1 MNYQGGFETFKE
13 ATRYMFQ
20 TNLTDI
26 LLVLFG
32 LVASVAI
39 LVALPYTISR
49 YLTSRSARKEFEVI
63 GKQMGLNEE
72 EIALLYKC
80 ASTLEDPNKV
90 FHNKYVFEKCAGKL
104 VKESSDNI
112 PIIVSVRKKLKFE
125 HLPWFLPLAT
135 TRDIEVYQTGFISYK
150 GKSYDAAVWEKTEEA
165 LKIAILDR
173 VSESPQPG
181 EKVRF
186 SFLRED
192 DGRYYFEAEVLNTYI
207 EGGKVILVIPHTEK
221 LGKVQLRNSV
231 RWKVSILARV
241 LFFNRKVKA
250 EELSLIEELA
260 EESFLEGT
268 IENIST
274 EGVKVCFNRFVSAKE
289 GNSLLLEFEWKGK
302 AFKNILAEIRYISGS
317 TERTCFGLK
326 FLNLKK
332 DYEDTIRKFIIEE
345 QREALKTY
353 KMDR

>member
-1 MNYQGGFETFKE
+1 MKYQGGFETFKE

-20 TNLTDI
+20 TDLTYI

-32 LVASVAI
+32 FVASVVV
-39 LVALPYTISR
+39 LVVLPYAVSK
-49 YLTSRSARKEFEVI
+49 YLASRSARKEFEVI

-90 FHNKYVFEKCAGKL
+90 FYSKYVFETCVGKL

-112 PIIVSVRKKLKFE
+112 PIIVSVRKKLKFK
-125 HLPWFLPLAT
+125 HLQWFLPLAT
-135 TRDIEVYQTGFISYK
+135 TRDIEVYQTGFVSYK
-150 GKSYDAAVWEKTEEA
+150 GKSYSAAVWEKTEED

-173 VSESPQPG
+173 APEFPQPG

-192 DGRYYFEAEVLNTYI
+192 DGRHYFEAEVLNTYI

-221 LGKVQLRNSV
+221 LSKIQLREFV
-231 RWKVSILARV
+231 RWKVSIPVRV
-241 LFFNRKVKA
+241 FFFNRKIKA
-250 EELSLIEELA
+250 EELSLIEELPD
-260 EESFLEGT
+260 ESFLEGT

-274 EGVKVCFNRFVSAKE
+274 EGVKVCFNKFAPAKE
-289 GNSLLLEFEWKGK
+289 GDSLLLEFEWKGE
-302 AFKNILAEIRYISGS
+302 AFKNILTEIRHITGS
-317 TERTCFGLK
+317 TDTTCFGLK

-332 DYEDTIRKFIIEE
+332 DYDDTIRRFIIEE
-345 QREALKTY
+345 QREALKAY

>member
-1 MNYQGGFETFKE
+1 MKYQGGFETLKE
-13 ATRYMFQ
+13 ATEYMFQ
-20 TNLTDI
+20 PNLTDI

-32 LVASVAI
+32 FVASV
-39 LVALPYTISR
+39 LVLIVLPYAVSK
-49 YLTSRSARKEFEVI
+49 YLASRSARREFEII
-63 GKQMGLNEE
+63 GKQMGLSEE

-90 FHNKYVFEKCAGKL
+90 FHSKYVFERCVGKL

-125 HLPWFLPLAT
+125 HLPRFLPLAT
-135 TRDIEVYQTGFISYK
+135 TRDIEVYQTGFVSYK
-150 GKSYDAAVWEKTEEA
+150 GKSYSAAVWEKTEED
-165 LKIAILDR
+165 LKIAILDKAP
-173 VSESPQPG
+173 EFPQPG

-192 DGRYYFEAEVLNTYI
+192 DGRYYFEAEVLNTYL

-221 LGKVQLRNSV
+221 LGKVQLRDSI
-231 RWKVSILARV
+231 RWRVSIPARAF
-241 LFFNRKVKA
+241 FFNRKVKV
-250 EELSLIEELA
+250 EELSFIEELS

-274 EGVKVCFNRFVSAKE
+274 GGVKVCFNGFLSAKE
-289 GNSLLLEFEWKGK
+289 GDSLLLEFEWKGE

-317 TERTCFGLK
+317 TNRTCFGLK

-332 DYEDTIRKFIIEE
+332 DYEDTIRRFIIEE
-345 QREALKTY
+345 QREALKAY

>member
-1 MNYQGGFETFKE
+1 VNYQGGFETFKE
-13 ATRYMFQ
+13 ATKYMFQ
-20 TNLTDI
+20 TDLTDI

-32 LVASVAI
+32 FVASVVI
-39 LVALPYTISR
+39 LVALPYAISR
-49 YLTSRSARKEFEVI
+49 YLASRSARKEFEVI

-80 ASTLEDPNKV
+80 ASTLGDPNKV
-90 FHNKYVFEKCAGKL
+90 FYSKYVFERCAGKL

-125 HLPWFLPLAT
+125 HLPWFMPLAT
-135 TRDIEVYQTGFISYK
+135 TRDIELYQTGFISYK
-150 GKSYDAAVWEKTEEA
+150 GKSYGAAVWEKTEED

-173 VSESPQPG
+173 IPESPQPG

-192 DGRYYFEAEVLNTYI
+192 DGRYYFEAEVLNTYL

-221 LGKVQLRNSV
+221 LGKIQLRESI
-231 RWKVSILARV
+231 RWKVSIPTRAF
-241 LFFNRKVKA
+241 FFNRKVKA
-250 EELSLIEELA
+250 EELSLIEELP

-289 GNSLLLEFEWKGK
+289 GDSLLLEFEWKGE
-302 AFKNILAEIRYISGS
+302 AFKNILAEIKHISGS
-317 TERTCFGLK
+317 TDRTCFGLK

-332 DYEDTIRKFIIEE
+332 DYEDTIRRFIIEE
-345 QREALKTY
+345 QREALKAY

>member
-1 MNYQGGFETFKE
+1 MKYQGGFETFKE
-13 ATRYMFQ
+13 ATKYMFQ
-20 TNLTDI
+20 TDLTDI

-32 LVASVAI
+32 FVASVVI
-39 LVALPYTISR
+39 LVVLPYAISK
-49 YLTSRSARKEFEVI
+49 YLASRSARREFEVI

-80 ASTLEDPNKV
+80 ASTLEEPNKV
-90 FHNKYVFEKCAGKL
+90 FYSKYVFERCAGKL

-135 TRDIEVYQTGFISYK
+135 TRDIELYQTGFISYK
-150 GKSYDAAVWEKTEEA
+150 GKSYGAAVWEKTEEY

-173 VSESPQPG
+173 TPEFPQPG
-181 EKVRF
+181 DRVKF

-192 DGRYYFEAEVLNTYI
+192 DGRYYFEAEVLNTYL

-221 LGKVQLRNSV
+221 LGKVQLRDSI
-231 RWKVSILARV
+231 RWKVSIPARAF
-241 LFFNRKVKA
+241 FFNRKVKA
-250 EELSLIEELA
+250 EELSLIEELPDG
-260 EESFLEGT
+260 SFLEGT

-274 EGVKVCFNRFVSAKE
+274 GGVRVCFKRFVSAKE
-289 GNSLLLEFEWKGK
+289 GDSLLLEFEWKGE
-302 AFKNILAEIRYISGS
+302 AFKNILAEIRHITGS
-317 TERTCFGLK
+317 TDRTCFGLK

-332 DYEDTIRKFIIEE
+332 DYEDTIRRFIIEE
-345 QREALKTY
+345 QREALKAY
-353 KMDR
+353 KMYR